1 MNKQIAFT
9 ENYSTFSELVEV
21 LRELVEVNCSGFT
34 GQWARGNNQRREDFF
49 PSRKGRKLEKNNIK
63 HLISERVYLGK
74 KMLKKH
80 NKYQWLTN

>member
-49 PSRKGRKLEKNNIK
+49 SFKEREKVGEK
-63 HLISERVYLGK
+63 
-74 KMLKKH
+74 
-80 NKYQWLTN
+80 